1 MEIMLIWFVDENSV
15 SAFDLHKIGPVGLL
29 LILTASLAIF
39 TVPGT
44 FGAVVTPAA
53 NSPEQATGAVVVT
66 VLDCGGNRIA
76 NAVVQLQ
83 GLSRSQWIYT
93 GADGVATIVVP
104 VGTYTLQGGY
114 GNFPFSRTITVGTG
128 GVSVTV
134 NVGAGCLSSSS
145 SSSTTSA
152 QTISNTGRI
161 SR

>member
-1 MEIMLIWFVDENSV
+1 LGAV
-15 SAFDLHKIGPVGLL
+15 DLHKLGPIGLL

-76 NAVVQLQ
+76 NAVVQVR
-83 GLSRSQWIYT
+83 GLSWSQWIYT
-93 GADGVATIVVP
+93 GDDGVATIIAP
-104 VGTYTLQGGY
+104 VGTYTVQGGY
-114 GNFPFSRTITVGTG
+114 GNFPFSQTITVGTG

-134 NVGAGCLSSSS
+134 NVGPGCSSSSSSSS
-145 SSSTTSA
+145 SSSTSS
-152 QTISNTGRI
+152 QTNSNTGRI